1 MSSMQGE
8 RDVIATCSALGLL
21 DEKAASLRAELLQV
35 RQTLAEL
42 QSDFSQ
48 TRAARLQE
56 ANDKLVLA
64 AMQAESIA
72 DIVAANLALL
82 TRTFLCDAVTGTINR
97 GLMLDRLESAIL
109 MARRHHLRLAVMFVD
124 LDSFKPIND
133 DLGHAGGD
141 EVLQLVTRA
150 MQSVLRESDTV
161 SRYGGDEFL
170 VLLPEIS
177 AASDAAQIAAELL
190 AAVATPVSVG
200 GNMLTLSASI
210 GISIFPEDGGDPVTL
225 INRADAAMY
234 ASKRSGNGG
243 FQCHSDQPP
252 LGSRAGHG
260 PLRTKQAKL
269 VGRAWSPPAAN
280 PAPQDLRE
288 ANAELVIA
296 ALVAQEAEA
305 QARDAHRQ
313 QMKFMAMVAHELRSP
328 LTPLRIAAG
337 LLVNRSAVGELPIER
352 LQQIIDGQV
361 THMTRL
367 VDDLLDGARLSTG
380 KLRLE
385 RSSVDMLAL
394 LDEVVTASRP
404 GLLARQ
410 HHFSVQLLSGPL
422 LVYGDRV
429 RLVQVFNNLLDN
441 ACKYTPAGGNIA
453 LHMTATETSLTI
465 RLSDSGIG
473 ITPTALPS
481 IFELFVQDVRS
492 QAQSN
497 GGLGIG
503 LAVVRDLVEA
513 HGGNVIAHSAGRN
526 QGSEFVVTLPLYL
539 PRDVPPA
546 Q

>member
-1 MSSMQGE
+1 MSTVMGE
-8 RDVIATCSALGLL
+8 RDVVATRSAMGLL
-21 DEKAASLRAELLQV
+21 DKKAALLGAELLQF
-35 RQTLAEL
+35 RQSLAEL
-42 QSDFSQ
+42 QSDFSE

-56 ANDKLVLA
+56 ANEKLVLA

-72 DIVAANLALL
+72 EIAAASMASLS
-82 TRTFLCDAVTGTINR
+82 RTFLCDAVTGTIHR
-97 GLMLDRLESAIL
+97 SLMLDRLESAIL
-109 MARRHHLRLAVMFVD
+109 MARRHRLRLAVMFVD
-124 LDSFKPIND
+124 LDSFKSIND
-133 DLGHAGGD
+133 SLGHAGGD

-161 SRYGGDEFL
+161 CRYGGDEFL

-177 AASDAAQIAAELL
+177 GAQDAAQIAAEML
-190 AAVATPVSVG
+190 AAVSTPVSVG

-210 GISIFPEDGGDPVTL
+210 GVSIFPEHGEDPVTL
-225 INRADAAMY
+225 INRADAAMF

-243 FQCHSDQPP
+243 FQFHSDQPP
-252 LGSRAGHG
+252 LGSRVVSG
-260 PLRTKQAKL
+260 PLRIMQAKL
-269 VGRAWSPPAAN
+269 VGRAWSPPAAE
-280 PAPQDLRE
+280 PAPADLRE

-385 RSSVDMLAL
+385 RISVDMLSV
-394 LDEVVTASRP
+394 LDEVIGSSQPR
-404 GLLARQ
+404 LLARQ
-410 HHFSVQLLSGPL
+410 HDFSVQRLPGPL
-422 LVYGDRV
+422 MVYGDPV
-429 RLVQVFNNLLDN
+429 RLAQVFNNLLDN
-441 ACKYTPAGGNIA
+441 ACKYTPEGGQIA
-453 LHMTATETSLTI
+453 LEMAVIETTLII
-465 RLSDSGIG
+465 RVRDNGIG
-473 ITPTALPS
+473 IAPATLPT

-492 QAQSN
+492 QVHSN

-513 HGGNVIAHSAGRN
+513 HGGSVIALSAGRDH
-526 QGSEFVVTLPLYL
+526 GSEFVVTLPLYL
-539 PRDVPPA
+539 PPDALPA
-546 Q
+546 P